1 MNTTISKVLACIDG
15 SRYSTAVCD
24 YSVWASQR
32 INAPLKLLH
41 NIEHHQIPGM
51 VDLSGSIGLGSQE
64 KLLDE
69 LTTLEQQRSKLLV
82 QQGKIML
89 DAAKSRA
96 EQAGIEDI
104 IAKQRHGSLTE
115 SLIELEDEIRVLVL
129 GIRGEGHK
137 DDGKHIGAH
146 LETIIRSLHKPI
158 LVVNKEF
165 TEPKRIMLAYDGSE
179 AAQKAL
185 DMIANRPLF
194 KGLPCHVV
202 YANPNPEKHT
212 SDCLPNAARKLE
224 EAGIEVITTSLEG
237 KPEDV
242 ICAYQTEHQ
251 IDLTV
256 MGAFGHTRI
265 RELLLGS
272 FTAKMLAATQKPLL
286 LLR

>member
-1 MNTTISKVLACIDG
+1 MNTKESKVLACIDG

-89 DAAKSRA
+89 DAAKARA
-96 EQAGIEDI
+96 EQAGVKDI

-115 SLIELEDEIRVLVL
+115 SLIELADEIRVLVL
-129 GIRGEGHK
+129 GIRGEGHEN
-137 DDGKHIGAH
+137 DDKQVGAH

-158 LVVNKEF
+158 LVVNKAF
-165 TEPKRIMLAYDGSE
+165 SEPQRIMLAYDGSE
-179 AAQKAL
+179 AAEKAL
-185 DMIANRPLF
+185 DMIAHRPLF

-212 SDCLPNAARKLE
+212 ANCLPNAISKLE
-224 EAGIEVITTSLEG
+224 AAGVDVITAALEG
-237 KPEDV
+237 KPEDA
-242 ICAYQTEHQ
+242 ICAYQAEHQ
-251 IDLTV
+251 IDLIV

-272 FTAKMLAATQKPLL
+272 FTAKMLSATQKPLL